1 MDESIPVSLGQ
12 RLDLRSRELIA
23 LVGGGGK
30 STLLFWLGAE
40 LAGQGKHV
48 VLTTTTKM
56 GRDQITGNVSVCP
69 TIECAATPVGGPV
82 MLVTGGDSHKITG
95 PHPKQLDALF
105 AGGSVDYL
113 IVEADGAH
121 GRPLKAPAL
130 HEPVVPDTSTMV
142 VIAVGVDAVGMQ
154 LGDAA
159 HRIEQ
164 AVEFS
169 GLAVDHVLTSAD
181 CATILM
187 HPRGALRTV
196 PAGAR
201 VIVAVTKVDA
211 RNRSDAENL
220 ARVLTAHEPVD
231 GVVLVEDR

>member
-1 MDESIPVSLGQ
+1 MTLATRLGLGEQ
-12 RLDLRSRELIA
+12 ELIA

-30 STLLFWLGAE
+30 STLLFWLGAD
-40 LAGQGKHV
+40 LAALGKQV

-56 GRDQITGNVSVCP
+56 GRDQVTSDVTVCS
-69 TIECAATPVGGPV
+69 TIECAGKPANGPV

-95 PHPKQLDALF
+95 PQPEQLDDLF

-130 HEPVVPDTSTMV
+130 HEPVVPDTATMV
-142 VIAVGVDAVGMQ
+142 VIAVGIDAIGMR

-159 HRIEQ
+159 HRVEQ

-169 GLAVDHVLTSAD
+169 GLGVDHVVTTAD
-181 CATILM
+181 CATILT
-187 HPRGALRTV
+187 HRRGALRTV

-201 VIVAVTKVDA
+201 VVVAVTKVDDGS
-211 RNRSDAENL
+211 RPDAEDL
-220 ARVLTAHEPVD
+220 ARILRAHGRVD

>member
-1 MDESIPVSLGQ
+1 MIRSPA
-12 RLDLRSRELIA
+12 RSRY
-23 LVGGGGK
+23 
-30 STLLFWLGAE
+30 
-40 LAGQGKHV
+40 
-48 VLTTTTKM
+48 
-56 GRDQITGNVSVCP
+56 
-69 TIECAATPVGGPV
+69 
-82 MLVTGGDSHKITG
+82 
-95 PHPKQLDALF
+95 ALF
-105 AGGSVDYL
+105 AVGSVDYL

-169 GLAVDHVLTSAD
+169 GLAVDHVLTGPD
-181 CATILM
+181 CATILMHPICHLWPDRCTILM
-187 HPRGALRTV
+187 HPRGALRAV

-211 RNRSDAENL
+211 RNRSDAEDL

>member
-1 MDESIPVSLGQ
+1 MNLAQ
-12 RLDLRSRELIA
+12 RLNLHSRELIA

-30 STLLFWLGAE
+30 STLLFWLGEE
-40 LAGQGKHV
+40 LARQGKHV

-56 GRDQITGNVSVCP
+56 GRDQVTGGVSVCP
-69 TIECAATPVGGPV
+69 SIESAGKPADRPV

-95 PHPKQLDALF
+95 PDPEQLDVLF
-105 AGGSVDYL
+105 SSGSVDYL

-121 GRPLKAPAL
+121 GRPLKAPAM

-142 VIAVGVDAVGMQ
+142 VIAVGIDAVGMQ

-159 HRIEQ
+159 HRVEQ

-169 GLAVDHVLTSAD
+169 GLGLDHILTPAD
-181 CATILM
+181 CATILT
-187 HPRGALRTV
+187 HPGGALRTV
-196 PAGAR
+196 PPGAR

-211 RNRSDAENL
+211 GSRPEAEELERLLVN
-220 ARVLTAHEPVD
+220 HERVD
-231 GVVLVEDR
+231 GVVLVDDR